1 VAFAVG
7 KSVRVLDLET
17 AAQRVLAHATS
28 APVGLSVV
36 AGRLVWGENTATKG
50 TIRVANA

>member
-1 VAFAVG
+1 
-7 KSVRVLDLET
+7 VLT
-17 AAQRVLAHATS
+17 HATS

-36 AGRLVWGENTATKG
+36 AERLVWGENTATKG